1 MPRNRSARLAVLGS
15 SQRST
20 SSSYPPRLSGR
31 FSGPVKRR
39 IVLAVLVVLSL
50 VMITVY
56 FRESGGGAMHSI
68 QNAGSTVLR
77 PFEVAATRVAH
88 PFQDLYNYMRGLVD
102 AKSDRDKL
110 QTELDRVRKRL
121 IKLQFAARENK
132 QLARS
137 LHYLSGPKVKDYRP
151 VTTEIISKLPS
162 EFEQRVVIAAGSGS
176 GIQDDDPVVDPDGRL
191 VGKVSKVAGGE
202 AQVTLL
208 TDEDTAVSAIDIDT
222 GAEGMV
228 RHGHGPGTTLFLD
241 QVQKSEHVA
250 LNNRIVTAGWHQGS
264 LSSIYPK
271 GIPIGIVSS
280 SNFFSTDL
288 YASIQIA
295 PYVDF
300 SSLSSVIV
308 LVKKR

>member
-1 MPRNRSARLAVLGS
+1 VPRNRSARLAVLGS

-20 SSSYPPRLSGR
+20 SSSYPPRLNGR

-77 PFEVAATRVAH
+77 PFEVAATRIAH
-88 PFQDLYNYMRGLVD
+88 PFQDLYNYMRGLID

-132 QLARS
+132 QLTRS
-137 LHYLSGPKVKDYRP
+137 LHYLSGPKVKNYRP

-191 VGKVSKVAGGE
+191 VGKVSKVAGGQ

>member
-1 MPRNRSARLAVLGS
+1 VLGS

-39 IVLAVLVVLSL
+39 IILAVLVVLSL

-56 FRESGGGAMHSI
+56 FRESDGGAMHSI
-68 QNAGSTVLR
+68 QNVGSTVLH
-77 PFEVAATRVAH
+77 PFEVGATRVAH
-88 PFQDLYNYMRGLVD
+88 PFQDLYNYMRGLID

-110 QTELDRVRKRL
+110 QAELDRTRKRL
-121 IKLQFAARENK
+121 IRLQFAAQQNK
-132 QLARS
+132 SLTRS
-137 LHYLSGPKVKDYRP
+137 LHYLSGPKFPQDYRP
-151 VTTEIISKLPS
+151 VTTEIVSKPSS
-162 EFEQRVVIAAGSGS
+162 EFEQSVIVAAGSAD
-176 GIQDDDPVVDPDGRL
+176 GIQQDDPVVTADGL
-191 VGKVSKVAGGE
+191 VGKVTKVASHE
-202 AQVTLL
+202 SQVTLL
-208 TDEDTAVSAIDIDT
+208 TDEDTAVSAVDIDT
-222 GAEGMV
+222 RAEGMV

-241 QVQKSEHVA
+241 QVAKSQHVVR
-250 LNNRIVTAGWHQGS
+250 NNRIVTAGWHQGA

-280 SNFFSTDL
+280 ASFPSTDL
-288 YASIQIA
+288 YASVQIT

-300 SSLSSVIV
+300 SSLNSVIV

>member
-1 MPRNRSARLAVLGS
+1 VLGS

-39 IVLAVLVVLSL
+39 IVLALLVVLSL

-56 FRESGGGAMHSI
+56 FRESDGGAMHSI
-68 QNAGSTVLR
+68 QNAGSTVLH
-77 PFEVAATRVAH
+77 PFEVGATRIAH
-88 PFQDLYNYMRGLVD
+88 PFQDLYDYMRGLID

-132 QLARS
+132 QLTRS

-176 GIQDDDPVVDPDGRL
+176 GVQDDDPVVDPDGRL
-191 VGKVSKVAGGE
+191 VGKVSKVAGGQ